1 LEESL
6 CQSERVRKLI
16 GGTRHKTAVI
26 DRGFRGRTGV
36 SETQIMIPKT
46 RKESSRYQQE
56 VARKR
61 FRARVAIES
70 TISHLKRNHA
80 LGLNFLKGVAG
91 DIHNALLVGV
101 GYNLKLRFNQ
111 IKEQFFFGFTNCSTS
126 LIKIISLFLRN
137 LKTTLFKE

>member
-1 LEESL
+1 MEESL

-16 GGTRHKTAVI
+16 GGIRPKTAVT

-36 SETQIMIPKT
+36 SGTQIMIPKNS
-46 RKESSRYQQE
+46 KESSRYQQE
-56 VARKR
+56 VAWKR
-61 FRARVAIES
+61 FKARVAIEP

-101 GYNLKLRFNQ
+101 GYNFKLRLNQ
-111 IKEQFFFGFTNCSTS
+111 IKEQFVFW
-126 LIKIISLFLRN
+126 L
-137 LKTTLFKE
+137 